1 MILHG
6 FPVKEK
12 IKEVLIERIKKLEKK
27 SFLAI
32 VQVGDRADSNVYV
45 RQKQKFGEEIGVKVL
60 INKFDVDIKEEDL
73 TREIKKLNED
83 ESVNG
88 IIVQLPLPKHID
100 TEKIIN
106 LISIQK
112 DVDGLVSRTTLKL
125 PQSQRVVL
133 DTISATAR
141 GVLALLDYYEITVK
155 DKKVAVIGQGILAG
169 KPIALELEKRG
180 AEVFRC
186 DVDTPN
192 ISEITKGCDILISA
206 VGKAGLIT
214 KEFVNPKQVV
224 IDVGINKITPPNPL
238 LLQEGEQKSKIVG
251 DVNFEEV
258 SPIVSSITPV
268 PGGIGPLTVAC
279 LFIMGL

>member
-88 IIVQLPLPKHID
+88 IIVQLPLPEHID
-100 TEKIIN
+100 TQKIIN
-106 LISIQK
+106 LISPQK
-112 DVDGLVSRTTLKL
+112 DVDHLSSSSQAQKCTDIFLLKNSSCS
-125 PQSQRVVL
+125 PQSG
-133 DTISATAR
+133 S
-141 GVLALLDYYEITVK
+141 
-155 DKKVAVIGQGILAG
+155 QGIS
-169 KPIALELEKRG
+169 ELVAPK
-180 AEVFRC
+180 
-186 DVDTPN
+186 T
-192 ISEITKGCDILISA
+192 
-206 VGKAGLIT
+206 
-214 KEFVNPKQVV
+214 FV
-224 IDVGINKITPPNPL
+224 
-238 LLQEGEQKSKIVG
+238 
-251 DVNFEEV
+251 
-258 SPIVSSITPV
+258 
-268 PGGIGPLTVAC
+268 
-279 LFIMGL
+279 